1 LISFIEQSPPPD
13 RNGLKWVVRKPVQIE
28 RIFGIGPGEMRIP
41 ETKCILYPD
50 ERTAIKDYAF
60 LETTFLG
67 IEMTLLMHDILTYSF
82 VDLVFGNPVIS
93 ALITYITHLVRTF
106 LRTYFGKHNLTK
118 KAMINECFVK

>member
-1 LISFIEQSPPPD
+1 M
-13 RNGLKWVVRKPVQIE
+13 QIE
-28 RIFGIGPGEMRIP
+28 RIFVIGPGEMRIP
-41 ETKCILYPD
+41 ETKCSLYPD

-60 LETTFLG
+60 LEATFLG
-67 IEMTLLMHDILTYSF
+67 IEMTLLMHDILTYNF
-82 VDLVFGNPVIS
+82 VDLVFSNPVIS